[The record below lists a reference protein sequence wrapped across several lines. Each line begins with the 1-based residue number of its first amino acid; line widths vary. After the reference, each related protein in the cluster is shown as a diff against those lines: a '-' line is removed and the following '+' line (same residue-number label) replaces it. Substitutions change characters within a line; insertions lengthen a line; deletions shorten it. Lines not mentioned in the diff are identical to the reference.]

1 MNDSLL
7 DEFLKE
13 ECDEFTRKLLLDEID
28 KQRQSLLREKQAFEF
43 NVFNIEIDFVKQIVK
58 VEDDLDASDESTVE
72 ITLNEFCNLLNKAVK
87 KG

>member
-1 MNDSLL
+1 MTLSLTSK
-7 DEFLKE
+7 KE
-13 ECDEFTRKLLLDEID
+13 IFTRKLLLDEID
-28 KQRQSLLREKQAFEF
+28 KQRQSLLREKQPFEF